1 MARNLYLRNIS
12 VEDAQKK
19 IAEMIDALAPQFEE
33 ISAEQALGRRTA
45 AAVFA
50 RLCSPLCNAAAMDG
64 IAVRAA
70 ATEGARENAPLELT
84 RGRDFLVVDTG
95 DPVKEPY
102 DSVIMAED
110 VIETGENTVRI
121 LQSASPW
128 QYVRPIGEDFVAGE
142 MLIPSRHAIRA
153 VDIGVLLSGGITSVT
168 VYKKPRAAVF
178 PTGNELIEPGCAH
191 KEGEIIDSNS
201 RMIASLVAESGGEAA
216 RFAAIPD
223 DVELLKNAVDK
234 AVDEFDI
241 VLLNAGSSAGTED
254 FTSRAL
260 EALGEIIIHGVAMKP
275 GKPVIA
281 AMVRGTP
288 VIGLPGYPVSAYLA
302 YENFAAPIIAFL
314 AGGGKPAENS
324 RAKEPQH
331 EARAFM
337 AKRLVSSLKHREYV
351 RVTLGVVDG
360 KLVASPLSRGAGAAM
375 SLVRA
380 DGFCV
385 IEQNRE
391 GIEAGEETAVTLCR
405 PLGEIQRTIVS
416 IGSHDLILDVISDL
430 LNAQYGAHLAGTHVG
445 SLAGLMALKR
455 GESHIAP
462 THLLDEKTGEYN
474 MRYIREIFGGQSVA
488 LIKGVGRVQGLII
501 QKDNPLRITGVD
513 SVAQA
518 GARYVNRQRGAGTRL
533 FFDHLLAK
541 AGIAASQING
551 YDREAATHMAVAA
564 AVQSGSADAGMGIMS
579 AAAALDLGFIPLG
592 DEEYDFAVY
601 AKNLDSREISLFLHT
616 LKAPGFHK
624 KLDQLG
630 GYTYKRIGE
639 IVFV

>member
-1 MARNLYLRNIS
+1 MTRNLYLRTIS

-19 IAEMIDALAPQFEE
+19 IAALIDSLTPQFEE
-33 ISAEQALGRRTA
+33 IPAEQALGRMTA
-45 AAVFA
+45 SAVFA
-50 RLCSPLCNAAAMDG
+50 SLCSPLFNAAAMDG
-64 IAVRAA
+64 IAVNAA
-70 ATEGARENAPLELT
+70 ATAGARENSPVELT
-84 RGRDFLVVDTG
+84 GGKDFLVVDTG
-95 DPVKEPY
+95 DPVKPPY
-102 DSVIMAED
+102 DSVIMAEEL
-110 VIETGENTVRI
+110 IEIDENTVRI

-153 VDIGVLLSGGITSVT
+153 VDIGVLLSGGVTSVT
-168 VYKKPRAAVF
+168 VYKKPRVAVF
-178 PTGNELIEPGCAH
+178 PTGNELIEPGQAH
-191 KEGEIIDSNS
+191 KEGGIIDSNS

-223 DVELLKNAVDK
+223 DVDLLRAAVDK
-234 AVDEFDI
+234 AVSEFDVVI
-241 VLLNAGSSAGTED
+241 LNAGSSAGTED

-260 EALGEIIIHGVAMKP
+260 ESLGEIIIHGVAMKP
-275 GKPVIA
+275 GKPVIIA
-281 AMVRGTP
+281 KVRGKP

-302 YENFAAPIIAFL
+302 YENFVSPIISFL
-314 AGGGKPAENS
+314 TGSGFSGENF
-324 RAKEPQH
+324 RAKEQD
-331 EARAFM
+331 EARAVM

-351 RVTLGVVDG
+351 RVTLGFVDG
-360 KLVASPLSRGAGAAM
+360 KLVASPLARGAGSAM

-391 GIEAGEETAVTLCR
+391 GIEAGEETDVTLCR
-405 PLGEIQRTIVS
+405 PLSEIQRTIVS

-430 LNAQYGAHLAGTHVG
+430 LNTQYGARLAGTHVG

-474 MRYIREIFGGQSVA
+474 MRYLREIFGGQSMA
-488 LIKGVGRVQGLII
+488 LIKGVGRVQGLIVP
-501 QKDNPLRITGVD
+501 KGNPLRITGVD
-513 SVAQA
+513 SVAHA
-518 GARYVNRQRGAGTRL
+518 EARYVNRQRGAGTRL

-541 AGIAASQING
+541 EGIDARQING
-551 YDREAATHMAVAA
+551 YEREAATHMAVAA

-579 AAAALDLGFIPLG
+579 AASALDLGFIPLG

-601 AKNLDSREISLFLHT
+601 KKNLESKEIVLFLQT
-616 LKAPGFHK
+616 LKNPEFHK
-624 KLDQLG
+624 KLELLG
-630 GYTYKRIGE
+630 GYTYNRIGE

>member
-19 IAEMIDALAPQFEE
+19 IAALIDSLVPKFEE
-33 ISAEQALGRRTA
+33 IAAEQALGRRTA
-45 AAVFA
+45 SAVFA
-50 RLCSPLCNAAAMDG
+50 RLCSPLFNAAAMDG
-64 IAVRAA
+64 IAVNAA
-70 ATEGARENAPLELT
+70 VTAGARENSPIELT
-84 RGRDFLVVDTG
+84 RGKDFLVVDTG
-95 DPVKEPY
+95 DPVKPPY
-102 DSVIMAED
+102 DCVIMAED
-110 VIETGENTVRI
+110 VIENDENSVRI

-142 MLIPSRHAIRA
+142 MLIPSRHAVRA
-153 VDIGVLLSGGITSVT
+153 VDIGVLLSGGVT
-168 VYKKPRAAVF
+168 YIEVYKKPRAAVF
-178 PTGNELIEPGCAH
+178 PTGNELIEPGEEH
-191 KEGEIIDSNS
+191 KEGDIIDSNS
-201 RMIASLVAESGGEAA
+201 RMIASLVTENGGEAV
-216 RFAAIPD
+216 RFAPIPD
-223 DVELLKNAVDK
+223 NIELLRDAVDK
-234 AVDEFDI
+234 AVDEFDV

-254 FTSRAL
+254 FTSRVL
-260 EALGEIIIHGVAMKP
+260 ESLGEIIIHGVAMKP
-275 GKPVIA
+275 GKPVIV
-281 AMVRGTP
+281 AMVRGKP

-302 YENFAAPIIAFL
+302 YENFASPIISFL
-314 AGGGKPAENS
+314 AGGGFSVENS
-324 RAKEPQH
+324 FNKEQDETRAV
-331 EARAFM
+331 M

-360 KLVASPLSRGAGAAM
+360 KLVASPLSRGAGSAM

-405 PLGEIQRTIVS
+405 PLSEIQRTIVS

-430 LNAQYGAHLAGTHVG
+430 LNARDGAHLAGTHVG

-474 MRYIREIFGGQSVA
+474 TRYVREIFGEQSVA
-488 LIKGVGRVQGLII
+488 LIKGVGRVQGLIV
-501 QKDNPLRITGVD
+501 QKRNPLRLTGAD
-513 SVAQA
+513 SVARTS
-518 GARYVNRQRGAGTRL
+518 ARYVNRQRGAGTRL
-533 FFDHLLAK
+533 FFDYLLAK
-541 AGIAASQING
+541 EGIAARQING
-551 YDREAATHMAVAA
+551 YEREAATHMAVAA

-579 AAAALDLGFIPLG
+579 AASALDLGFIPLG

-601 AKNLDSREISLFLHT
+601 KKNLESKEITLFLQI
-616 LKAPGFHK
+616 LKSPEFHK

-630 GYTYKRIGE
+630 GYTCNRIGE
-639 IVFV
+639 IVLV